1 MHTQRRQPAYRPTRV
16 FDGPIDSGRF
26 RRGNGQGPTAGA
38 EQTAGARRKAS
49 GGCFRP
55 DSGFDSGDG
64 RRERKR
70 QRGRGRGKLILVAAL
85 ALAALFVAQSLIR
98 GRIETLTSPVA
109 GKGEPASSTP
119 VGGMAAGRSSIPVPN
134 RSSMVRGALRR
145 WKHARK
151 WLRAHVPVH
160 GIRRANGKHESR
172 SHRDGSPQ

>member
-64 RRERKR
+64 RRGRKR

-85 ALAALFVAQSLIR
+85 TLAALFVAQSLIR

-119 VGGMAAGRSSIPVPN
+119 VGGWRQGEVHTCTKPILNGPRSPTPVETCAKMAAGP
-134 RSSMVRGALRR
+134 
-145 WKHARK
+145 
-151 WLRAHVPVH
+151 RACPWHT
-160 GIRRANGKHESR
+160 SR
-172 SHRDGSPQ
+172 